1 MEDNNVKAEKLP
13 YKLRRHYYFYKDMKR
28 QLLIIQFKTPD
39 GIAKKFT
46 ASYKNKH
53 IGSVRSA
60 LIQKYREFVPYKRE
74 RKKKTPVKSEFI
86 PDIGKD
92 KKSSSQKKKKISS
105 EKKEKVEIEVKKKE
119 TPKKVPEKQETKPLD
134 LTIVERIDDLP
145 IKEYFKEPKT
155 LGIIGVG
162 RSGKTKAISRM
173 FCQCLT
179 DLFDCITLTTGTLE
193 GDAYKEMKKDKNLVC
208 MNEVNEDYMKA
219 QYTLAK
225 ETKGKWYKFL
235 NIYDDINPDNRFT
248 HMIQRAITKHR
259 NLGVS
264 SIFSI
269 QSKTFLTPT
278 SRQNLHG
285 IIIMNAKKL
294 EKGYLETFAE
304 VVRPYFDWGVK
315 KDDIIGW
322 LIENT
327 RNFQFIFVDSFNDK
341 IYLCRNKID

>member
-1 MEDNNVKAEKLP
+1 MEKPKYRL
-13 YKLRRHYYFYKDMKR
+13 KRHYYFYKDMKR
-28 QLLIIQFKTPD
+28 QLLTIQFKTND
-39 GIAKKFT
+39 GVAKKFT
-46 ASYKNKH
+46 ASYKNKN
-53 IGSVRSA
+53 IGTVRSD
-60 LIQKYREFVPYKRE
+60 LIKKFRELVPYKRQ
-74 RKKKTPVKSEFI
+74 RKPKTPVKSEFI
-86 PDIGKD
+86 PDLGKD
-92 KKSSSQKKKKISS
+92 KKPSSEKKKKPSS
-105 EKKEKVEIEVKKKE
+105 EKKESEKKKE
-119 TPKKVPEKQETKPLD
+119 TQKEEKFFKTINPLD
-134 LTIVERIDDLP
+134 LKVVERIEDLP
-145 IKEYFKEPKT
+145 MKDYFSEPKT

-162 RSGKTKAISRM
+162 RSGKTVAISKM

-179 DLFDCITLTTGTLE
+179 NLFDCITLTTGTLE
-193 GDAYKEMKKDKNLVC
+193 GDAYKEMKKNKNLIC

-294 EKGYLETFAE
+294 EKGYLDTFAE

-322 LIENT
+322 LIEHT

-341 IYLCRNKID
+341 IYLCKNKID